1 MQIIPGDWIKFLIW
15 GVVTLLA
22 QIVLTPLLEIRGIRP
37 DLLLIFVLII
47 TFRHGKYA
55 GLAAGFLVGIM
66 QDSFSLDFL
75 GVMALSK
82 STVAFWSGKWLEN
95 REKVLNLGGWFALIA
110 IATFAQDFIAALFAL
125 QGSHISMFE
134 YTFRNIIPTAIYTTI
149 IGSLWFL
156 APFGKTKGT
165 QKFQPRLKKSKW

>member
-1 MQIIPGDWIKFLIW
+1 M
-15 GVVTLLA
+15 LLA

-37 DLLLIFVLII
+37 DLLLIFVLVI
-47 TFRHGKYA
+47 TLKHGKYA
-55 GLAAGFLVGIM
+55 GLAAGFSFGLI
-66 QDSFSLDFL
+66 QDSFSLGFL

-95 REKVLNLGGWFALIA
+95 REKVLNLSGWFVLIVV
-110 IATFAQDFIAALFAL
+110 ATFAQDFISALFVL
-125 QGSHISMFE
+125 QGSHIGIFE

-149 IGSLWFL
+149 IGSIWFI

-165 QKFQPRLKKSKW
+165 QKFQPRLKRSKR